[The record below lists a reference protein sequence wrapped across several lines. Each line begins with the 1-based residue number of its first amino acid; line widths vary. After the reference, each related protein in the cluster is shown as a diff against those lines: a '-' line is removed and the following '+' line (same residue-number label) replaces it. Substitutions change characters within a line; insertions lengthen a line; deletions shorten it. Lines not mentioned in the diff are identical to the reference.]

1 MAYAGSNRE
10 AVLSLLTPVFSDPKS
25 SMEVVGMAGLAC
37 GMIAVGSCNPDVTAT
52 IVQTLMEKSETE
64 LHDTYARFLPLGLGL
79 CHLGEFTFTSS
90 ARMLCCRFSG
100 LIPLARS
107 QNVATSTAVPEDPKY
122 SVLGSENLCRTC
134 TLSDNCFFFSLSV
147 VCGQLAECLIL
158 M

>member
-1 MAYAGSNRE
+1 LAYAGSNRE

-79 CHLGEFTFTSS
+79 CHLGELTFTSS
-90 ARMLCCRFSG
+90 ACMPCCSFSG
-100 LIPLARS
+100 
-107 QNVATSTAVPEDPKY
+107 
-122 SVLGSENLCRTC
+122 
-134 TLSDNCFFFSLSV
+134 
-147 VCGQLAECLIL
+147 
-158 M
+158 

>member
-1 MAYAGSNRE
+1 LAYAGSNRE

-79 CHLGEFTFTSS
+79 CHLGEFAFTCG
-90 ARMLCCRFSG
+90 ACMLCCNFSG
-100 LIPLARS
+100 LTPLAHS
-107 QNVATSTAVPEDPKY
+107 QNMATSLQYQKIQNPLF
-122 SVLGSENLCRTC
+122 LGLKNLYRAH
-134 TLSDNCFFFSLSV
+134 TLSGNCLFSLPV
-147 VCGQLAECLIL
+147 VCVGSWLSGSY
-158 M
+158 